1 MKRANRSRRLLRL
14 LRSDSGVATVE
25 WVALA
30 AGMVIGSVAVAYII
44 VDSLAITANKVGNQ
58 LTITN

>member
-1 MKRANRSRRLLRL
+1 MRAKNNRSLRRL

-44 VDSLAITANKVGNQ
+44 VDGLAITANKVSNQ